1 VDGRG
6 YHDPG
11 APEALFMGAALVDNV
26 TPDMKIYQA
35 TSASW
40 APATSARGARRGL

>member
-11 APEALFMGAALVDNV
+11 APEGFFMGVALFDNV
-26 TPDMKIYQA
+26 TPDMEIYQA
-35 TSASW
+35 RSAPS
-40 APATSARGARRGL
+40 AAATSARGARRGL